1 MQRRYGGS
9 TLKPA
14 VDARTVTAMVAEEPR
29 TEQSAKR
36 VRAVLAG
43 VVVADTIRPLLVWE
57 NPYYP
62 AYYVPR
68 EDVRGDVLVP
78 SGRTRASHLGDGQ
91 LSTVRAG
98 GREAVDAAVEY
109 PGDALGGHVRLD
121 WPAMDHWFEEDEEVY
136 THARDP
142 HTRIDVLPSSRHVR
156 IDIDG
161 EPVAE
166 SHSPWLLFE
175 TGLPVRYY
183 LPKPHVRL
191 DRLTRTDTVTHC
203 PYKGAAEYWSVGEYP
218 DIAWSYRNPLPE
230 SERIAGLICF
240 ADERVDVHVD
250 GVLQQRPQTPW
261 S

>member
-1 MQRRYGGS
+1 M
-9 TLKPA
+9 A
-14 VDARTVTAMVAEEPR
+14 AEEPR
-29 TEQSAKR
+29 TERSAKR
-36 VRAVLAG
+36 VRVVFAG
-43 VVVADTIRPLLVWE
+43 VVIVDTIRPLLVWE

-62 AYYVPR
+62 TYYVPR

-78 SGRTRASHLGDGQ
+78 SGRTRASHLGDGE
-91 LSTVRAG
+91 LSTVRMAD
-98 GREAVDAAVEY
+98 REAVDAAVEY
-109 PGDALGGHVRLD
+109 PGGLLGGHVRLD
-121 WPAMDHWFEEDEEVY
+121 WPAMDHWFEEDEEVH

-142 HTRIDVLPSSRHVR
+142 HKRVDILPSSRHVR

-166 SHSPWLLFE
+166 SGSPWLLFE
-175 TGLPVRYY
+175 TGLPTRYY

-203 PYKGAAEYWSVGEYP
+203 PYKGATEYWSVGDHT
-218 DIAWSYRNPLPE
+218 DIAWSYPSPLPE
-230 SERIAGLICF
+230 SQRIAGLICF

-250 GVLQQRPQTPW
+250 GVLQERPRTPW